1 MSITQLLKDSFRIAK
16 ENPLIFVPLLAASVI
31 GILLS
36 LIFVGTALPFAA
48 MAASD
53 PGQIGTAE
61 ALTGIGAAIGAT
73 FVVSLISGI
82 IGLFAH
88 AMTVAMAD
96 QALKGNPT
104 DLKDALIRTRVR
116 IIPVAI
122 AVLLVS
128 VLVGIGSILL
138 VLPGLILGF
147 FLIFTIVSVMTDH
160 TNAFQAIQRSMKT
173 VAGHILPVL
182 IFFLV
187 VLGLGLVSG
196 IVGGFVGVIPV
207 LGVFLTMI
215 VGGAYTGFV
224 TILLVSLYQ
233 TLSDHAGG
241 SVDAEL

>member
-187 VLGLGLVSG
+187 VLGLGLVTG

-233 TLSDHAGG
+233 KLSDHAGG

>member
-48 MAASD
+48 IAASD

-187 VLGLGLVSG
+187 VLGLGLVTG